1 MEEWEPERIGLLQEI
16 NLCISIFELAN
27 FQTWSLGMPW
37 TGLQCR
43 QGPVGEN
50 VVFDVFGGRMRETT
64 DWNSKVKNAMPD
76 EATKAPEHGAWI

>member
-1 MEEWEPERIGLLQEI
+1 MVFLTKLGEFEDILRTYAPTVQMEEWEPERIGLLQEI

-64 DWNSKVKNAMPD
+64 D
-76 EATKAPEHGAWI
+76 